1 MVVPDLIIESVDT
14 VDRGTLVITAEKE
27 KVLRILDL
35 RKGKEKSGA
44 MGCKMVCISI
54 ALMMWGHMYSCMY
67 HTLCRPLSLSRTLYA
82 SSKQMVSSDCLPRST

>member
-35 RKGKEKSGA
+35 RRRKENAGA
-44 MGCKMVCISI
+44 MGAK
-54 ALMMWGHMYSCMY
+54 W
-67 HTLCRPLSLSRTLYA
+67 YA
-82 SSKQMVSSDCLPRST
+82 SASR